1 MSPRTPLRPP
11 GMVLV
16 IDDEQDLAENL
27 QEVLHEHGIEA
38 CCAASR
44 AEGLRALQREG
55 VRVVVTDMR
64 LREDSGL
71 DVIAAM
77 KARWP
82 QIPVVVIT
90 AYARDDALEQA
101 REAGAITV
109 LPKPVDVDRFARLM
123 RTLSGTTSH
132 ILVLAPDPGVRN
144 CLTEAIAEHAGRI
157 PHPAA
162 TDGDARAILAHTA
175 VDAVVIGP
183 GAAAGDPG
191 GLRGTLQRLAPQ
203 ARLIW
208 CGPEPTAP
216 PPAPDLTL
224 PLAAT
229 GCPRS
234 VAKVLTPLLP

>member
-1 MSPRTPLRPP
+1 
-11 GMVLV
+11 MVLV

-44 AEGLRALQREG
+44 AEGLRAVQRRG

-64 LREDSGL
+64 LGEGSGL

-90 AYARDDALEQA
+90 AYARDDALARA

-109 LPKPVDVDRFARLM
+109 LPKPVDLDRFAHLM
-123 RTLSGTTSH
+123 QTLSGTTRH
-132 ILVLAPDPGVRN
+132 VLVLAPDASRRC
-144 CLTEAIAEHAGRI
+144 CLTEAIALHAGRV

-162 TDGDARAILAHTA
+162 NEDDARAILTHTS
-175 VDAVVIGP
+175 VDAVVIGADLTAP
-183 GAAAGDPG
+183 AHAA
-191 GLRGTLQRLAPQ
+191 LRARLHELAPD
-203 ARLIW
+203 ARRIW
-208 CGPEPTAP
+208 CAAP
-216 PPAPDLTL
+216 GSPDPAAPDRALAL
-224 PLAAT
+224 PDPP
-229 GCPRS
+229 CPRT
-234 VAKVLTPLLP
+234 VARALTPLLP